1 MKILEKTWIKIV
13 LTLDT
18 LDPVVIDLLSHG
30 LFEAGAIGVEV
41 DYAQGYLE
49 NHPNLFGELA
59 EPLPDAILNH
69 DTEIIAFFETKQDEE
84 NLRQQLMTYVGE
96 LMFSVTQ
103 TEVPNENWQENWKV
117 HYMPQRI
124 SRFVT
129 VVPVWETYQPDE
141 RELCVY
147 LDPGLAFGTGNH
159 PTTQLG
165 VQALEMYLRGGERV
179 LDIGTGSGVLA
190 FVAAALGAS
199 QVWGYDLD
207 PQAVESAQ
215 QNLLYQQTQEHALAS
230 IFKEVPIHFGVNDLL
245 KGIDWQVDVIVA
257 NILPHILVNMLE
269 DAYKLLTDE
278 GYLIL
283 GGILNEKAAEL
294 AETLATYHFEI
305 IQHVQLKGWTGYVAK
320 KIK

>member
-1 MKILEKTWIKIV
+1 MEKTWIKIV

-59 EPLPDAILNH
+59 EPLPAAILNH
-69 DTEIIAFFETKQDEE
+69 DTEIIAFFEEKQDEI
-84 NLRQQLMTYVGE
+84 LLKQQLSGYIGDLE
-96 LMFSVTQ
+96 LSLVQ

-117 HYMPQRI
+117 HYTPQRI

-129 VVPVWETYQPDE
+129 IVPVWENYQADD
-141 RELCVY
+141 RELCIY

-165 VQALEMYLRGGERV
+165 VQALEMYLRGSERV

-215 QNLLYQQTQEHALAS
+215 QNLVYQQEQSGPLSET
-230 IFKEVPIHFGVNDLL
+230 FKYVPIHFGVNDLL
-245 KGIDWQVDVIVA
+245 QGIDWQVDVIVA

-269 DAYKLLTDE
+269 DAHRLLTDE

-294 AETLATYHFEI
+294 ADILATYHFEI
-305 IQHVQLKGWTGYVAK
+305 IQHVQLKGWTGYVAQK
-320 KIK
+320 KK